1 MAKRRL
7 CLGPAGVINCTPLS
21 ALSFW
26 VSLFPRT
33 GGYNTITSRQVD
45 GETMETVTD
54 FIFLGSKI
62 TADGDC
68 SHEIKRRLLLGRKAM
83 TNLDSILKSRDITL
97 KTKVSIVKAML
108 FPVVAYGCES
118 WSIKKAE
125 HLRIDAF
132 ELWYWRR
139 LLRVPWITK
148 RSNQSV
154 LKDPFSRGSSQPRDR
169 TQVSHIAGG
178 FFTSWATRKSKNTG
192 VGSLSLLQ
200 LIFPTQEL
208 NQGLLHCRWLL
219 YQLSYDG
226 NLIPKGNQSWIF
238 IGRNDAE
245 SEAAIHWPPDTKSRL
260 IKKTLMLGKIEGR
273 KRGDDR
279 GQDDWMAS
287 LTQWTWVL
295 ASYERW
301 RRT

>member
-1 MAKRRL
+1 MGKQWKQWE
-7 CLGPAGVINCTPLS
+7 T
-21 ALSFW
+21 SFFW
-26 VSLFPRT
+26 APKSV
-33 GGYNTITSRQVD
+33 
-45 GETMETVTD
+45 
-54 FIFLGSKI
+54 
-62 TADGDC
+62 DGDC
-68 SHEIKRRLLLGRKAM
+68 SHEIKRCLLVGRKAM
-83 TNLDSILKSRDITL
+83 TNIDSILKSRDITL
-97 KTKVSIVKAML
+97 QKKVHLVKAMV
-108 FPVVAYGCES
+108 FPVVMYGCKN
-118 WSIKKAE
+118 WTLKKVE
-125 HLRIDAF
+125 HWRIDTF

-219 YQLSYDG
+219 YQLNYEG

-238 IGRNDAE
+238 IGRTDAE
-245 SEAAIHWPPDTKSRL
+245 SEAAIHWPPDAKSQL

-287 LTQWTWVL
+287 LT
-295 ASYERW
+295 
-301 RRT
+301 